1 MNASR
6 ACAVLERLL
15 HDCHAGWSVGR
26 VGAIAEFYWDPHEA
40 VTRDSW
46 LIVSP
51 RGALRFNPEHDEARL
66 FAGESLGHNAQGWS
80 QWIALC
86 LPEEHSVLRGRETLF
101 ELGPDRDA
109 LQTESRQ
116 ATLFDLGIGGRFFQ
130 LCVRTASLDLIAQLR
145 AAANRKLL
153 DDSSLLRSLAASSPD
168 RVFASRLARIEVAQ
182 PIASPDGSSPD
193 GPHTHLLPNLLNTP
207 DADAQGAPAG
217 WIPQIIAYPANPL
230 QDERGKKKAFDIEAY
245 REFQRHL
252 DEFGDPGHQQV
263 KRTVMAAVRTA
274 ASPQAIEVDAG
285 RRESL
290 RIALRQLHCLDGAS
304 EHLRRWR
311 AHFNA

>member
-1 MNASR
+1 M
-6 ACAVLERLL
+6 
-15 HDCHAGWSVGR
+15 
-26 VGAIAEFYWDPHEA
+26 GAIAEFYWDAHEA
-40 VTRDSW
+40 ITRGACS
-46 LIVSP
+46 IVSP
-51 RGALRFNPEHDEARL
+51 RGALRFSPEHDEARL

-86 LPEEHSVLRGRETLF
+86 LPEEHSALRGRETIF

-145 AAANRKLL
+145 AAANSKLL

-168 RVFASRLARIEVAQ
+168 RVFESRLARIEVAQ
-182 PIASPDGSSPD
+182 PIASPGGNSPD
-193 GPHTHLLPNLLNTP
+193 GPHTHLLPNLLTRPAANP
-207 DADAQGAPAG
+207 HGVPAG
-217 WIPQIIAYPANPL
+217 WITQIIAYPTNPL
-230 QDERGKKKAFDIEAY
+230 QDERGREKAFDIEAY
-245 REFQRHL
+245 REFQRRL
-252 DEFGDPGHQQV
+252 EEFGDPGHQLV
-263 KRTVMAAVRTA
+263 KRTVMAAVRCGALPHT
-274 ASPQAIEVDAG
+274 IDVDAE

-290 RIALRQLHCLDGAS
+290 RIALRQLHCLDGES